1 MTMQNHRS
9 WMSIPERALRYWVGE
24 LRALERAP
32 VTLGIAVFTLC
43 LLAFGTIW
51 KFREEN
57 LALRQQLSEYRSKLG
72 GASPE
77 EAKAALD
84 VLTDEVTA
92 LQARLKPRRVDARQ
106 RQVIL
111 DRLKIPSGPPYTLA
125 IVHEGGCW
133 DCPQYAADFDDT
145 FRNIPGV
152 QVSKRVTMG
161 LAQRPPRGLAVIVS
175 DPGHPSAQDTA
186 LLQALQGAGIDFDV
200 QGARSPLDAG
210 VQLLLA
216 AKAPQ

>member
-1 MTMQNHRS
+1 M
-9 WMSIPERALRYWVGE
+9 PVLERMLRYWMTE

-32 VTLGIAVFTLC
+32 VTLGVAIFTLS

-51 KFREEN
+51 KYRQES
-57 LALRQQLSEYRSKLG
+57 LGLRQQLSEYHAKLG
-72 GASPE
+72 GASPD

-84 VLTDEVTA
+84 VLTDEVA
-92 LQARLKPRRVDARQ
+92 SLQARLKPRRVDARQ
-106 RQVIL
+106 RQIIL
-111 DRLKIPSGPPYTLA
+111 DRLKIPSGAPYAVA

-145 FRNIPGV
+145 FRNIPGM

-161 LAQRPPRGLAVIVS
+161 LAQRPARGLAVIMI
-175 DPGHPSAQDTA
+175 DPGHPSAHETV

-200 QGARSPLDAG
+200 QGARSPLDSG

>member
-1 MTMQNHRS
+1 
-9 WMSIPERALRYWVGE
+9 MSMLERMLRYWARE

-32 VTLGIAVFTLC
+32 ATLGIAVFTLS

-51 KFREEN
+51 KFRGES
-57 LALRQQLSEYRSKLG
+57 LALRQQLSEYRDKLD
-72 GASPE
+72 GASPD

-111 DRLKIPSGPPYTLA
+111 DRLKIPTGTRYALA

-152 QVSKRVTMG
+152 LVSKRVAMG

-175 DPGHPSAQDTA
+175 DPGHPSAQETV

-200 QGARSPLDAG
+200 QGARAPLDPG